1 MSWMDKLSQTDK
13 CVTIRRCKISRLSF
27 VDDLFLLA
35 FSKSGLQQALNGF
48 AAACDIAGMKVSFS
62 KTEVLHLSRNPVQC
76 SLQVG
81 GVSLKQVGKFK
92 YLGVAFTSD
101 ERQDEKLDVRSGKAS
116 AVMRALHHSVV
127 LKREL
132 SRKAKLS
139 VFKSI
144 FVPILTY
151 GHESWVMTKRLRSQM
166 QASEMRFLRKIKGV
180 TIFDKRCNTVNR
192 ESLDIELLLLQI
204 E

>member
-1 MSWMDKLSQTDK
+1 MNRMDKLRETDE
-13 CVTIRRCKISRLSF
+13 CVTIGRCKISRLLF
-27 VDDLFLLA
+27 ADDLVLLA
-35 FSKSGLQQALNGF
+35 FSESGLQHALDGF
-48 AAACDIAGMKVSFS
+48 AAACDIAGMKISTF
-62 KTEVLHLSRNPVQC
+62 KTEVIHLSRNPVQC

-81 GVSLKQVGKFK
+81 GVSLKQVKKFK

-101 ERQDEKLDVRSGKAS
+101 GEQDEELEVRSSKAS

-139 VFKSI
+139 AFKSI

-151 GHESWVMTKRLRSQM
+151 GHESWVMS
-166 QASEMRFLRKIKGV
+166 RKSF
-180 TIFDKRCNTVNR
+180 FDKVNFLVV
-192 ESLDIELLLLQI
+192 SLNDVLFAKTLDTRSKFRVFNLKGQ
-204 E
+204 